1 MKVDLDNVE
10 LVLLIDI
17 LEDFKER
24 DKRFHFLNFNTSALI
39 QNLSEKFNKLYS
51 DNKEV

>member
-17 LEDFKER
+17 LEDFIER
-24 DKRFHFLNFNTSALI
+24 DKRFHFLNCHTSALI
-39 QNLSEKFNKLYS
+39 QNLFVKFNELYS